1 MGLGPRGDESMKR
14 RADPAH
20 FGHRPT
26 GHPRTL
32 APSLPAQE
40 GQYRRKCNAMIIV
53 DVHARDIVD
62 RFVRDSVI
70 DHRPGPGPL
79 GGGRARGS
87 TRIRNS
93 VGDAC
98 ISTEKILDYPAMFL
112 LAKVQ

>member
-1 MGLGPRGDESMKR
+1 MAIRLGPRGDSIKR

-20 FGHRPT
+20 CGHRPT
-26 GHPRTL
+26 HPRTL
-32 APSLPAQE
+32 PPSLPAQE

-70 DHRPGPGPL
+70 DHRTGPGPL
-79 GGGRARGS
+79 GGGRARVS
-87 TRIRNS
+87 ARIRNS
-93 VGDAC
+93 VGVLC
-98 ISTEKILDYPAMFL
+98 ISTEKILDYPTMFL